1 MIPSTGKER
10 RTLKSM
16 AKVRTV
22 DIKIGK
28 KGLTENAIKEIKI
41 VLERDKMIKVAFS
54 QEKIKRAELVK
65 TLEDSLNST
74 LIELVGKTA
83 TFVI

>member
-1 MIPSTGKER
+1 MIASTGKER
-10 RTLKSM
+10 RTLKAI

-28 KGLTENAIKEIKI
+28 KGLTENVIKEIKV
-41 VLERDKMIKVAFS
+41 VLRRDKMIKVAFC
-54 QEKIKRAELVK
+54 QEKLKRAELVK